1 MSSGVRDEAR
11 PTLSAMTDDVGYLP
25 RLERRSE
32 FVDYLEG
39 HPVPAAADIEHP
51 DAGRKLVKTYMLET
65 AGSNQQMPDLASRFA
80 GRVHLHRLD
89 DTLFRVEDAGHGG
102 RVVGLIEELDD
113 RHPVFYTKM
122 AVEHSD
128 RWVRQTVDTSP
139 WLDRLWLSSPILFQL
154 WRQVQATTPSQRYAR
169 LGFEHEARY
178 EPIDG
183 LDAGTDA
190 DGADDADYETPH
202 ALVER
207 RRSVVTLTESLSVLE
222 EKLQRL
228 IESYDPLRSLVHL
241 QMPAAGR
248 GGHRLNYDGRA
259 TNRSDS
265 FADHRATVRRVLALY
280 RSVTEHAEDRLWVDT
295 TDAGHD
301 GYKIRGSPLVID
313 FGEPLSEPLFN
324 RFVELALE
332 RRTSRFRI
340 GGFVTRRGPT
350 KAHVVAVD
358 RHLWQPFLLEATSQ
372 HLLAVLPHGTCGN
385 TVHRLV
391 TNVQRELAPTA
402 RAWLGSEPYEQAV
415 ADAAG
420 IAA

>member
-1 MSSGVRDEAR
+1 
-11 PTLSAMTDDVGYLP
+11 MTDNVGYLP

-39 HPVPAAADIEHP
+39 HPVSAAADIEHP

-65 AGSNQQMPDLASRFA
+65 AGSTQQMPDLAGRFA

-102 RVVGLIEELDD
+102 RVVGLVEELDD

-139 WLDRLWLSSPILFQL
+139 WLDRLWLSSPILFEL

-183 LDAGTDA
+183 LDASTED
-190 DGADDADYETPH
+190 DSADDADYETPH
-202 ALVER
+202 AFAER
-207 RRSVVTLTESLSVLE
+207 RRSVVKLTESLSVLE

-228 IESYDPLRSLVHL
+228 IDSYDPLRSLVHL

-280 RSVTEHAEDRLWVDT
+280 RSVTEHAEARLWVDT
-295 TDAGHD
+295 TDAGQD
-301 GYKIRGSPLVID
+301 GYKIRGSPLVIE

>member
-1 MSSGVRDEAR
+1 
-11 PTLSAMTDDVGYLP
+11 MTDDVGYLP

-39 HPVPAAADIEHP
+39 HPVFAAADIEHP

-102 RVVGLIEELDD
+102 QVVGLIEELDE

-139 WLDRLWLSSPILFQL
+139 WLDRLWLSSPILFEL
-154 WRQVQATTPSQRYAR
+154 WRQVQATTPPQRYAR

-183 LDAGTDA
+183 LDVGTED

-202 ALVER
+202 ALAER

-228 IESYDPLRSLVHL
+228 IDSYDPLRSLVHL

-280 RSVTEHAEDRLWVDT
+280 RSVTEHAEARLWVDT

-301 GYKIRGSPLVID
+301 GYKIRGSPLAID
-313 FGEPLSEPLFN
+313 FGEPLSEPLFS

-358 RHLWQPFLLEATSQ
+358 RHLSQPFLLEATSQ

>member
-1 MSSGVRDEAR
+1 
-11 PTLSAMTDDVGYLP
+11 MTGDIGYLP
-25 RLERRSE
+25 RLASRRE

-39 HPVPAAADIEHP
+39 HPVPAAADLEHP
-51 DAGRKLVKTYMLET
+51 DATRKLVKTYMLET
-65 AGSNQQMPDLASRFA
+65 AGSHRQMPDLASRLD

-89 DTLFRVEDAGHGG
+89 DTLYRVEDADHGG
-102 RVVGLIEELDD
+102 LVVGLLEELDD

-128 RWVRQTVDTSP
+128 RWVRQRVDASP
-139 WLDRLWLSSPILFQL
+139 WLDRLWLSSPILFEL
-154 WRQVQATTPSQRYAR
+154 WREVKATTPPQRYAR

-178 EPIDG
+178 EPSDDPEVVAENDG
-183 LDAGTDA
+183 
-190 DGADDADYETPH
+190 DDADYETPS
-202 ALVER
+202 AFAER
-207 RRSVVTLTESLSVLE
+207 RRSVVTLTERLSVLDD
-222 EKLQRL
+222 KLQPL

-265 FADHRATVRRVLALY
+265 FADHRATVRRILALY
-280 RSVTEHAEDRLWVDT
+280 RSITEHAEDRLWVDT
-295 TDAGHD
+295 TDAGE
-301 GYKIRGSPLVID
+301 GGFKISGSPLLIE

-350 KAHVVAVD
+350 KVHVVAID
-358 RHLWQPFLLEATSQ
+358 RHLWQPFLLEATSR

-391 TNVQRELAPTA
+391 ANVQRELAPTA
-402 RAWLGSEPYEQAV
+402 RAWLGSESYDTAV
-415 ADAAG
+415 ADAART
-420 IAA
+420 AA

>member
-1 MSSGVRDEAR
+1 
-11 PTLSAMTDDVGYLP
+11 MTDDVGYLP

-39 HPVPAAADIEHP
+39 HPVFAAADIEHP

-102 RVVGLIEELDD
+102 QVVGLIEELDE

-139 WLDRLWLSSPILFQL
+139 WLDRLWLSSPILFEL
-154 WRQVQATTPSQRYAR
+154 WRQVQATTPPQRYAR

-183 LDAGTDA
+183 LDVGTED

-202 ALVER
+202 ALAER

-222 EKLQRL
+222 AKLQRL
-228 IESYDPLRSLVHL
+228 IDSYDPLRSLVHL

-280 RSVTEHAEDRLWVDT
+280 RSVTEYAEARLWVDT

>member
-1 MSSGVRDEAR
+1 M
-11 PTLSAMTDDVGYLP
+11 SAMTDDVGYLP
-25 RLERRSE
+25 RLAKRSE

-39 HPVPAAADIEHP
+39 HPVLAAADIEHP

-65 AGSNQQMPDLASRFA
+65 AGRDRHMPDLASRFA

-89 DTLFRVEDAGHGG
+89 DTLFRVEDADHGG
-102 RVVGLIEELDD
+102 QVVGLIEELDD

-128 RWVRQTVDTSP
+128 RWVRQTVETSP
-139 WLDRLWLSSPILFQL
+139 WLDRLWLSSPILFEL
-154 WRQVQATTPSQRYAR
+154 WRQVKATTPPQRYAR

-183 LDAGTDA
+183 LDAGTED

-207 RRSVVTLTESLSVLE
+207 RRSVVTLTESLSVLGK
-222 EKLQRL
+222 KLQRL
-228 IESYDPLRSLVHL
+228 IDSYDPLRSLVHL

-280 RSVTEHAEDRLWVDT
+280 RRVTEYAEERLWIDT
-295 TDAGHD
+295 TDVGED
-301 GYKIRGSPLVID
+301 GFKIRGSPLVID
-313 FGEPLSEPLFN
+313 FDEPLSEPLFN

-358 RHLWQPFLLEATSQ
+358 RHLWQPFLLEVTSR

-391 TNVQRELAPTA
+391 ANVQRELAPTA
-402 RAWLGSEPYEQAV
+402 TAWLGSEPYEKAV

-420 IAA
+420 VVA